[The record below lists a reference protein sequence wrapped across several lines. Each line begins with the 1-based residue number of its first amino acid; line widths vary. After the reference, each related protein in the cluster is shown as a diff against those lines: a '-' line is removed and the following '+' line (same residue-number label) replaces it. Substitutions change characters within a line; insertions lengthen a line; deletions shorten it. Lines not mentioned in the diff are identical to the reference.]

1 MAAASKRKVE
11 REEPTLRAT
20 AAAWHAWLAK
30 HHASAT
36 AVLLVIT
43 KQGVTP
49 RTLSYAEALEVA
61 LAWGWIDGHKRAHDE
76 RAWLQRFTPRRPT
89 SAWSKINRAKA
100 EALVRAGKM
109 QPAGL
114 AEMERARQD
123 GRWDRA
129 YDSARTAQVPDDFAA
144 ALAANRAATACFATL
159 DSANRYAILYRV
171 QTAKRPATRAARIA
185 TFVEMLARGETLH
198 PPRRA
203 RTPAMAR

>member
-11 REEPTLRAT
+11 RDEPTLRVT

-36 AVLLVIT
+36 AVLLMIT
-43 KQGVTP
+43 KQGAKP
-49 RTLSYAEALEVA
+49 PTLSYAEALDVA
-61 LAWGWIDGHKRAHDE
+61 LAWGWIDGQKRAHDD

-89 SAWSKINRAKA
+89 SAWSKINRDKA

-114 AEMERARQD
+114 AEMERAKQD

-129 YDSARTAQVPDDFAA
+129 YDSARTAQVPDDLAA
-144 ALAANRAATACFATL
+144 ALAANPGAGTFFATL
-159 DSANRYAILYRV
+159 DATNRYAILYRV
-171 QTAKRPATRAARIA
+171 QTVRRAATRAARIA
-185 TFVEMLARGETLH
+185 KFVAMLARRETLH
-198 PPRRA
+198 PPRQR
-203 RTPAMAR
+203 RRK